1 MIANDV
7 QYVADENGMVT
18 AVIIPVDLWRE
29 IASER
34 STAYLLQSPTMRT
47 RLLEALERAE
57 SVTLDEARAQLGL

>member
-34 STAYLLQSPTMRT
+34 STAYLLQSPEEQPE
-47 RLLEALERAE
+47 EAVQATLACPLIERQ
-57 SVTLDEARAQLGL
+57 SV